1 MTSRTAVEPSG
12 WRNSSLRTVAIL
24 PSYTVFESI
33 RSTIAL
39 PIPALS
45 RPHHG
50 RRGQRAPR
58 REGRREEQRILGENP
73 AHRPRRQAAS
83 LIFVQLHR
91 LDLDVVA
98 VVADAVK
105 GVEDAR
111 HVDRLPRPRSAIR
124 RAGSPARAP

>member
-98 VVADAVK
+98 GVAGA
-105 GVEDAR
+105 GEGGGGGR
-111 HVDRLPRPRSAIR
+111 PGGRPPPLPRPPS
-124 RAGSPARAP
+124 RAAGLP